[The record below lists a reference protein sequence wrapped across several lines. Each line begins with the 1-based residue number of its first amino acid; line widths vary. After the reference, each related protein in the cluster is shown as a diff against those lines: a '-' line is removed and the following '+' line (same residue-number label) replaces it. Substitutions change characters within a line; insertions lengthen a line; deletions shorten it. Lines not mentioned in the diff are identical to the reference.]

1 MSDRKLNRTFS
12 ETENLSNRP
21 DGPER
26 LREILKTE
34 YEQTGIWE
42 TCDRMIRAVMPLL
55 EEIAARLDAEKERQV
70 VQYISSR
77 IKTPESIFQKL
88 VRKERTPTLHKAVET
103 FHDIAGVRIV
113 CSFQDDVYRMVKEIR
128 KLPDLRIIKVK
139 DYIAHPK
146 ATGYRSIHMIAEIR
160 SDDFLFSDGV
170 SVHGEEARP
179 VTGADGAVSSA
190 GMPIRLE
197 IQVRSAAMNY
207 WAMLDHQLSYKNS
220 KMDAVKYQ
228 KMQKELRSF
237 ALEIADIDKKF
248 LKIRKTIDR
257 L

>member
-1 MSDRKLNRTFS
+1 MGDRKTDMANNNNK
-12 ETENLSNRP
+12 TENRP
-21 DGPER
+21 DSPEY
-26 LREILKTE
+26 LREILKAE
-34 YEQTGIWE
+34 YEKTGIE
-42 TCDRMIRAVMPLL
+42 QICDRMIRAVMPLL
-55 EEIAARLDAEKERQV
+55 EETAARLDGEKERQV

-88 VRKERTPTLHKAVET
+88 IRKGRPPTLLKAVET
-103 FHDIAGVRIV
+103 FHDIAGIRIV

-128 KLPDLRIIKVK
+128 KLPDLKIIKVK

-146 ATGYRSIHMIAEIR
+146 ATGYRSIHMITEVR
-160 SDDFLFSDGV
+160 PDDFLFPAR
-170 SVHGEEARP
+170 GETPRI
-179 VTGADGAVSSA
+179 TGADSA
-190 GMPIRLE
+190 LPSDCMPIRME

-228 KMQKELRSF
+228 KMQKELKSF
-237 ALEIADIDKKF
+237 AVEIADIDKKF

>member
-1 MSDRKLNRTFS
+1 MSDRKTDMTCNK
-12 ETENLSNRP
+12 TENRS
-21 DGPER
+21 DSPER

-34 YEQTGIWE
+34 YEQTGIE
-42 TCDRMIRAVMPLL
+42 QICDRMIRAVMPLL
-55 EEIAARLDAEKERQV
+55 KETAARLDGEKERQV

-88 VRKERTPTLHKAVET
+88 IRKDRSPTLLKAVET
-103 FHDIAGVRIV
+103 FHDIAGIRIV

-128 KLPDLRIIKVK
+128 KLPDLKIIKVK

-146 ATGYRSIHMIAEIR
+146 ATGYRSIHMIAEVQ
-160 SDDFLFSDGV
+160 SDDFLFPAGV
-170 SVHGEEARP
+170 SARGETTRIKEADNALP
-179 VTGADGAVSSA
+179 SGC
-190 GMPIRLE
+190 MPIRME

-228 KMQKELRSF
+228 KMQKELKSF
-237 ALEIADIDKKF
+237 AVEIADIDKKF